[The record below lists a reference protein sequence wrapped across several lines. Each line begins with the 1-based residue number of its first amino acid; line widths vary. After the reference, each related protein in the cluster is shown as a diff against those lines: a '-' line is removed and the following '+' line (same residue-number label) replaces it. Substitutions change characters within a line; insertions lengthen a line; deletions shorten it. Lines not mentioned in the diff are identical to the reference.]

1 MKEIK
6 QSHFKFRNA
15 KLFWRKIQFNEQKNQ
30 RGDQRKKME
39 KTKERKEVN
48 AGLFIV
54 DWEE

>member
-1 MKEIK
+1 MKEIN
-6 QSHFKFRNA
+6 QPHFKFRNA
-15 KLFWRKIQFNEQKNQ
+15 ELFWRKIQFNEQKNQ